1 MCDRLE
7 YVSIKDRHPYTWPN
21 GSKLA
26 VFLALNVEIFTFD
39 DESNIGLIGDQ
50 PAPYVAAWGWK
61 DYGNRQALRKHHHAS
76 IVTKKSDACCP
87 TKMPPFPLPAHVH
100 GRVGRVVQSFRLL
113 HHSLAR
119 KQTSSVMHQSLC
131 RLRECECC
139 DMLGP
144 GCNSYTQQLRVLS
157 PMPLCQLL
165 TKG

>member
-61 DYGNRQALRKHHHAS
+61 DYGNRS
-76 IVTKKSDACCP
+76 VTP
-87 TKMPPFPLPAHVH
+87 GGVTVMP
-100 GRVGRVVQSFRLL
+100 S
-113 HHSLAR
+113 
-119 KQTSSVMHQSLC
+119 
-131 RLRECECC
+131 
-139 DMLGP
+139 
-144 GCNSYTQQLRVLS
+144 LS
-157 PMPLCQLL
+157 PRDQMHVALQR
-165 TKG
+165 